1 MTARELPSDLRRLL
15 RRDWETI
22 MDQAL
27 FDETDRMIIQNYI
40 IDRLPQ
46 MDTAIIAGVDRKTVS
61 RRLKHIYE
69 RSREAVERLKL

>member
-1 MTARELPSDLRRLL
+1 MTARELPESLRRLL

-46 MDTAIIAGVDRKTVS
+46 MDTAMIAGIDRKTVS
-61 RRLKHIYE
+61 RRLKHIYG
-69 RSREAVERLKL
+69 RARECAERLEL

>member
-1 MTARELPSDLRRLL
+1 MTARELPGDLCRLL

-27 FDETDRMIIQNYI
+27 FDETDRMIIQHYI

-61 RRLKHIYE
+61 RRLKHIYD
-69 RSREAVERLKL
+69 RSRETAERLGL